1 MSEPPKRRK
10 NAPWVMD
17 LDAGKYAWCQ
27 CGNSSNDPFCDGSHA
42 GTDVTPR
49 IFVLDEAKRVALCGC
64 KMNQSGDPFCDGSHN
79 KL

>member
-1 MSEPPKRRK
+1 
-10 NAPWVMD
+10 MD

-27 CGNSSNDPFCDGSHA
+27 CGNSGNDPFCDGSHV
-42 GTDVTPR
+42 GTDVTPK

-64 KMNQSGDPFCDGSHN
+64 KMNQSGTAFCDGSHN